1 VSEPVVLVVGSANMD
16 LVVTTGSF
24 PVPGETVFGS
34 SFGMFPGGKGANQA
48 VACSKLGTRTLFLGK
63 MGKDLFG
70 DRLVAGMRRD
80 GVVLDHTQQV
90 NGAATGMALITV
102 NATGQNEIVVI
113 SGANMLLGPGD
124 IERNVKP
131 FAHGGV
137 LLVQLEVPLR
147 TVKRAVQQAH
157 QRRMFV
163 ILNPAPA
170 AVLPK
175 SLLRLVDFLTPNE
188 TELHHL
194 TGKSVAGI
202 DNVKRAARALL
213 DQGVCNVLVTLGK
226 KGCLLVNREVVRL
239 YETYRVKAID
249 TTAAG
254 DAFNGAFASAL
265 ASGQSIEQAIPFAN
279 AVAALSVTRPGAQ
292 SSLPT
297 AKEVQRFVQR
307 ARTPSGRNV

>member
-1 VSEPVVLVVGSANMD
+1 VVLVVGSANMD
-16 LVVTTGSF
+16 LVVTTGNF
-24 PVPGETVFGS
+24 PVPGETVFGR

-70 DRLVAGMRRD
+70 DRLVAGMKRE
-80 GVVLDHTQQV
+80 GVVLDHTQRV
-90 NGAATGMALITV
+90 KGTATGMALITV
-102 NATGQNEIVVI
+102 NGTGQNEIVVV

-124 IERNVKP
+124 IERKREQ
-131 FAHGGV
+131 FAHRGV

-157 QRRMFV
+157 ERGMIV

-175 SLLRLVDFLTPNE
+175 SLLRMVDYLTPNE
-188 TELHHL
+188 TELRHL
-194 TGKSVAGI
+194 TGRSVAGVG
-202 DNVKRAARALL
+202 NLTRAARSLL
-213 DQGVCNVLVTLGK
+213 DQGVRHVLVTLGK
-226 KGCLLVNREVVRL
+226 EGCLLVNNDMARL
-239 YETYRVKAID
+239 YKTYRVKAID

-254 DAFNGAFASAL
+254 DAFNGALASAL
-265 ASGQSIEQAIPFAN
+265 AQGQALDRAIPFAN
-279 AVAALSVTRPGAQ
+279 AVGALSVTRPGAQ

-297 AKEVQRFVQR
+297 ANEVQRFVQR
-307 ARTPSGRNV
+307 ARTPFRCEV